1 MLQTDTGNFIN
12 PILCCRYTDTDT
24 AMSDSMDCMVCTS
37 DSTDAILKPTTRSE
51 TDIWLIGQL
60 SDTLISTKLPSKK
73 EVMAL
78 FYHYKQVTNKTV
90 REAAHSTAN
99 DVLAVWAK
107 AHIPTRLK
115 KHVVNKIQCL
125 FKEYDNLKR
134 NKENKAKRSE
144 TLKKKEEEWKV
155 GLDVL
160 FDIAHANAMEM
171 IRIQE
176 DREFLLAQ
184 REPGRRGKMGSVDKV
199 LEIKRASSQK
209 RKEYHDIRIEK
220 ERQERTTREK
230 KVTLESSSDS
240 DTDSKKGQ
248 EIKDPETEDIKPSTS
263 AKRQKRGRV
272 YILDDKMSAC
282 LDVAKVSDR
291 SAALLLVPTLQHLG
305 HDPAEYNVN
314 RSSIR
319 RDRMKRRQAIA
330 ENLRQEFKP
339 SVPLTIHWDGKLLE
353 DICSR
358 QIVDRLPILV
368 SGAGVD
374 QLLGVPKLA
383 SGTGQA
389 SAAAVFEAAVA
400 WNITDNVKC
409 MCFDT
414 TSVNSGPRNGACIL
428 LEQKLDKDMLWF
440 ACRHHILEIVLQAVV
455 LDCLGPSKGP
465 EITIF
470 NWFKNTWQFINRA
483 DFQTASSDECVFT
496 AVSHVITDIIAFA
509 EMQTLLYQPRDDYR
523 ELLDLTIIFLGG
535 TPSKGI
541 SFRAPAGLHQARW
554 MAKAIYALKIWMFR
568 SQFKLTKRQEK
579 ALADICQFTVIIYVK
594 AWFQASSAPSAPRID
609 LQLLKDIY
617 SYRKISE
624 SISKNAL
631 NKIIRHLWYLSEE
644 LVALAFFDDEVSND
658 TKHHMVTA
666 LQTSRAEHPLKRITV
681 DPLTLGEKK
690 LENFVTQN
698 TNRFFSITGLPSSFL
713 TKNIDLW
720 SVDEDYQT
728 VKNIVHSMRV
738 INDIAERGVALMDD
752 YNKLHTT
759 SEEQKQFLLLVVKE
773 YRQRYSDRTKK
784 TLMNQSEAHM

>member
-1 MLQTDTGNFIN
+1 
-12 PILCCRYTDTDT
+12 
-24 AMSDSMDCMVCTS
+24 
-37 DSTDAILKPTTRSE
+37 
-51 TDIWLIGQL
+51 
-60 SDTLISTKLPSKK
+60 
-73 EVMAL
+73 MAL

-171 IRIQE
+171 ICIQE

-220 ERQERTTREK
+220 ERQEKTTREK
-230 KVTLESSSDS
+230 IVTLESSSDS

-383 SGTGQA
+383 RGTGQA
-389 SAAAVFEAAVA
+389 SAAALF
-400 WNITDNVKC
+400 
-409 MCFDT
+409 
-414 TSVNSGPRNGACIL
+414 
-428 LEQKLDKDMLWF
+428 
-440 ACRHHILEIVLQAVV
+440 
-455 LDCLGPSKGP
+455 
-465 EITIF
+465 
-470 NWFKNTWQFINRA
+470 
-483 DFQTASSDECVFT
+483 
-496 AVSHVITDIIAFA
+496 
-509 EMQTLLYQPRDDYR
+509 
-523 ELLDLTIIFLGG
+523 
-535 TPSKGI
+535 
-541 SFRAPAGLHQARW
+541 
-554 MAKAIYALKIWMFR
+554 
-568 SQFKLTKRQEK
+568 
-579 ALADICQFTVIIYVK
+579 
-594 AWFQASSAPSAPRID
+594 
-609 LQLLKDIY
+609 
-617 SYRKISE
+617 
-624 SISKNAL
+624 
-631 NKIIRHLWYLSEE
+631 
-644 LVALAFFDDEVSND
+644 
-658 TKHHMVTA
+658 
-666 LQTSRAEHPLKRITV
+666 
-681 DPLTLGEKK
+681 
-690 LENFVTQN
+690 
-698 TNRFFSITGLPSSFL
+698 
-713 TKNIDLW
+713 
-720 SVDEDYQT
+720 
-728 VKNIVHSMRV
+728 
-738 INDIAERGVALMDD
+738 
-752 YNKLHTT
+752 
-759 SEEQKQFLLLVVKE
+759 
-773 YRQRYSDRTKK
+773 
-784 TLMNQSEAHM
+784 